1 LNKNTD
7 IIIVGGGILGLLTTR
22 ELVQRGMTATVIEQG
37 FLGKESSWA
46 GGGILLPL
54 YPWRQQP
61 AISQLVLQSIGMYPQ
76 LAAQLL
82 EATGIDPEWRPC
94 GLLITRNPDFAAAR
108 AWCNRNLIEYQDAP
122 VHLLNG
128 LNTEAMHPVFLPGI
142 AQIRNPWLIKALK
155 QDLLQ
160 KGVRLL
166 ENCRVSAV
174 ELQAGKIH
182 SIETN
187 LGKFSV
193 HQLIV
198 TAGAWS
204 AEFFERFFPAMCANK
219 PEIAPVKG
227 QMLLYAA
234 DPELL
239 KTIVLEGDHYLIP
252 RKDGH
257 ILAGSTVEAGGQFDK
272 TVTDDGRMELDDFAK
287 RLLPALQA
295 YPLVNHWAGIRPGTS
310 DGVPYIDSHP
320 EISNLSI
327 NAGHFRNGLAMA
339 PASAKLIADLI
350 LQQAPSVDPEP
361 YRLTRLA

>member
-1 LNKNTD
+1 MNRNTD
-7 IIIVGGGILGLLTTR
+7 IIIVGGGIIGLLTAR
-22 ELVQRGMTATVIEQG
+22 ELVQRGIVATVIEQG
-37 FLGKESSWA
+37 FLGRESSWA

-61 AISQLVLQSIGMYPQ
+61 AITQLVLQSIGMYPQ

-94 GLLITRNPDFAAAR
+94 GLLITQNPDITAAR

-122 VHLLNG
+122 EHLLKDF
-128 LNTEAMHPVFLPGI
+128 NTQAIHPWFLPGI
-142 AQIRNPWLIKALK
+142 AQIRNPRLIKALK

-166 ENCRVSAV
+166 ENCHLSAV
-174 ELQAGKIH
+174 ELQAGKITA
-182 SIETN
+182 IETN
-187 LGKFSV
+187 SGKFAV
-193 HQLIV
+193 DHLIV
-198 TAGAWS
+198 TTGAWT
-204 AEFFERFFPAMCANK
+204 AEFFERFFPAMLANK
-219 PEIAPVKG
+219 PDIAPVKG

-234 DPELL
+234 NPDLL
-239 KTIVLEGDHYLIP
+239 KTIVLDGDHYLIP

-257 ILAGSTVEAGGQFDK
+257 ILAGSTVESTRQFDK
-272 TVTDDGRMELDDFAK
+272 SVTDDGRMELDNFAK
-287 RLLPALQA
+287 RLFPALQA
-295 YPLVNHWAGIRPGTS
+295 YPLVKHWAGIRPGTS

-350 LQQAPSVDPEP
+350 LQQTPSIDPEP